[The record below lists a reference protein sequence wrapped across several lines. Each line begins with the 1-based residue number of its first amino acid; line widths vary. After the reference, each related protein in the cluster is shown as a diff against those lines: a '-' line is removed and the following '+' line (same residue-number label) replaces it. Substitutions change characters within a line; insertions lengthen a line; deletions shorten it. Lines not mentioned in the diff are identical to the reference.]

1 MIDVPAYLYHRTTMK
16 AYTQIRYDG
25 KIRHSGTKASHWRF
39 KRLKFD
45 KEGNEVP
52 DWGVFLADS
61 IELTN
66 GLVWN
71 GDIVLKVKT
80 KNLNKSKFE
89 YDGHVSKYEYG
100 RSFIY
105 KDDIPISEIE
115 EVVNN
120 SHED

>member
-1 MIDVPAYLYHRTTMK
+1 MIDVPAYLYHRTTTK
-16 AYTQIRYDG
+16 AYTQIRYEG
-25 KIRHSGTKASHWRF
+25 KILHSGTPPSHWRY

-45 KEGNEVP
+45 KEGNEVS

-71 GDIVLKVKT
+71 GDIVLKVRT
-80 KNLNKSKFE
+80 KNLDKSKFE
-89 YDGHVSKYEYG
+89 YDGHVSRYEYG

-105 KDDIPISEIE
+105 KDDIPTTEIE

-120 SHED
+120 RHED